1 MPELPEVE
9 TTKQGII
16 PYVVGETITA
26 VAVRQPQLRWP
37 IPEVVQQLTDAN
49 VLAVTRRAKFI
60 LIATNKGQV
69 LLHLGM
75 TGALRILP
83 QATAPEKHDHV
94 DFLLSSGMLLRYTD
108 PRRFGAILWAAT
120 GEQHKMLAH
129 LGPEPLGEEFSG
141 EYLHAIAAGRR
152 QAVKPFIM
160 DNKVVV
166 GVGNIY
172 AQEALFKAGIH
183 PSRAAGRVSL
193 ARYQTLYNAIV
204 EVLNAAL
211 AAGGTTLKDFTK
223 ADGQPGYFQQELAV
237 YGRAGKP
244 CVQCAAPL
252 KKAVHGQRSTV
263 YCGRCQR

>member
-16 PYVVGETITA
+16 PHVLGETITQ
-26 VAVRQPQLRWP
+26 VVVRQSQLRWP
-37 IPEVVQQLTDAN
+37 IPNAVQRLAQAQ
-49 VLAVTRRAKFI
+49 VHAVTRRAKFI
-60 LIATNKGQV
+60 LLATSQGQV
-69 LLHLGM
+69 LIHLGM

-83 QATAPEKHDHV
+83 QGTAAAKHDHV
-94 DFLLSSGMLLRYTD
+94 DFLLSSGQLLRYTD

-120 GEQHKMLAH
+120 GEQHAMLQH
-129 LGPEPLGEEFSG
+129 LGPEPLSEKFSG
-141 EYLHAIAAGRR
+141 AYLHAQAQGRR

-160 DNKVVV
+160 DNKIVV

-183 PSRAAGRVSL
+183 PSRAAGRISL
-193 ARYQTLYNAIV
+193 ARYQALHQAIV
-204 EVLNAAL
+204 AVLNAAL

-237 YGRAGKP
+237 YGRAGEP
-244 CVQCAAPL
+244 CVGCARPL
-252 KKAVHGQRSTV
+252 KKAIHGQRSTV
-263 YCGRCQR
+263 YCGYCQR